1 MPRSKADNRAT
12 MKYNKKAYRRFTFYL
27 RNDDD
32 KEIITLLE
40 NKESIGAYIKSLLL
54 NDLKNKF

>member
-1 MPRSKADNRAT
+1 